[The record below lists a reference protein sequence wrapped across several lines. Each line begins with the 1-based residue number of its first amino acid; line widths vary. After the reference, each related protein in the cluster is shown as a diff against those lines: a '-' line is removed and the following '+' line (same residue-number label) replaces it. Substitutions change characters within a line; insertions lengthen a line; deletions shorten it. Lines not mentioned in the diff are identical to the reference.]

1 MMEASLSDT
10 GGLSRRLEVAV
21 PATEVASEVAQR
33 LKRLSRTARLK
44 GFRPGKAPL
53 AVITKQFGE
62 QVRAEVVSD
71 LMRSSFAQAVSEQQL
86 RPAGGPRIEPI
97 AVAPGT
103 DLKYAAHFE
112 VLPEVRLKPPESIS
126 VERPSASVT
135 DADIDAMIENMR
147 AQRPVFT
154 PVDRGAR
161 ESDRVLID
169 YQTRLEGKPF
179 EGSDAQDVSIV
190 LGTRQAMP
198 ELEEGLKGARAGE
211 QRTIT
216 AQFPPGH
223 PNKLLAGHSAEL
235 HLSIKRVE
243 EQSLPP
249 VDEEFFRA
257 YGVEQGGLEQMR
269 AEVRASM
276 EQELAGVT
284 RDRMRGQVLDALYR
298 DNPLDLPRTLVDEQ
312 VQQLQIETAR
322 RLGAREASQIPP
334 REPFEEPGRRRVA
347 LGLLLSHV
355 VQTQGLKV
363 DRERVRARLEQ
374 LVADYPNP
382 DEARR
387 AYQQN
392 ADAMRQIESAVL
404 EDQVVD
410 WVLAHA
416 RITERPMTFAELTG
430 FGRTDR
436 VHEHEPAAH
445 DHSVHGHSGHDHA
458 GHDHAAHDH
467 AAHGHDHA
475 GHEPDHRH
483 EPTPQASDT

>member
-1 MMEASLSDT
+1 MMDVSLSET

-44 GFRPGKAPL
+44 GFRPGKAPM

-71 LMRSSFAQAVSEQQL
+71 LMRSSFAQAVSEQRL
-86 RPAGGPRIEPI
+86 RPAAGPRIEPI
-97 AVAPGT
+97 AVGPGS

-112 VLPEVRLKPPESIS
+112 VLPEVRIRPVDSIS
-126 VERPSASVT
+126 IERPGATVT
-135 DADIDAMIENMR
+135 DADVDAMIENMR

-154 PVDRGAR
+154 PVDRAAR
-161 ESDRVLID
+161 ESDRVVID
-169 YQTRLEGKPF
+169 YQTRLEGRPF
-179 EGSDAQDVSIV
+179 EGSDASDVTIV
-190 LGTRQAMP
+190 LGTHQAMP

-211 QRTIT
+211 QRTVT
-216 AQFPPGH
+216 AAFPVAH
-223 PNKLLAGHSAEL
+223 PNKVLAGRSAEL

-243 EQSLPP
+243 EQSLPA

-276 EQELAGVT
+276 EQELAGVI
-284 RDRMRGQVLDALYR
+284 RDRTRQQALDALYR

-312 VQQLQIETAR
+312 IQQLQIEAAR

-334 REPFEEPGRRRVA
+334 REPFEEPARRRVA
-347 LGLLLSHV
+347 LGLLLSQV
-355 VQTQGLKV
+355 VQTLGLKV

-410 WVLAHA
+410 WVLSQV
-416 RITERPMTFAELTG
+416 RVTERPMTFAELTG
-430 FGRTDR
+430 FGRGG
-436 VHEHEPAAH
+436 PAH
-445 DHSVHGHSGHDHA
+445 DHLGHDHAEHDHSGHDHS
-458 GHDHAAHDH
+458 AHE
-467 AAHGHDHA
+467 HGHPDHE
-475 GHEPDHRH
+475 HDHRH
-483 EPTPQASDT
+483 EPTA